1 MAIDDFIKKFTNYPV
16 LFLGTGFSLRYLK
29 NSYTWDGLLSKVCED
44 IWGDDEHYLDIK
56 ASYSDGNGNYR
67 YAPIASEIEQ
77 QFNDS
82 LKEDRNG
89 KFKDI
94 NDIFYDTMRQE
105 RISVSRFKLYIS
117 KLLSNIDTKEE
128 VSQELQEFK
137 QACRNVSSIIT
148 TNYDTFI
155 ENFLEFKPLVGNNI
169 LLSNP
174 YGSVYKIHGCVND
187 VSQMIITE
195 EDYKRFDER
204 YELIRAQMLS
214 LFIHNPIIFIGYSM
228 GDENIKKVLKTIFTY
243 IPTNTSEAE
252 DIRNNFLLVEYDKGS
267 TNLEVTDHDI
277 DINGDNIRIHKL
289 KTDNYSALYR
299 ALSCINLPISAMDVR
314 KVQNIV
320 REITTGGSIKVM
332 IMEDWDDMRNTDRVL
347 AIGSSQSVTYKYVT
361 ISDMIQNYFTIMDN
375 SDAAVLSLLDK
386 QKITNTQYFPV
397 FGFSTICHSI
407 SKIEHLKEIQQRKV
421 STYIREKCQNF
432 NTQRQSITAIMNDA
446 TIAPTYKH
454 QAILCAFNFGAISL
468 DDMEQYLRNYTGK
481 KETDYRR
488 LLCLYDM
495 KKYNTTQT
503 E

>member
-1 MAIDDFIKKFTNYPV
+1 
-16 LFLGTGFSLRYLK
+16 
-29 NSYTWDGLLSKVCED
+29 
-44 IWGDDEHYLDIK
+44 
-56 ASYSDGNGNYR
+56 
-67 YAPIASEIEQ
+67 
-77 QFNDS
+77 
-82 LKEDRNG
+82 
-89 KFKDI
+89 
-94 NDIFYDTMRQE
+94 MRQE

-137 QACRNVSSIIT
+137 QACRNVSSIMT
-148 TNYDTFI
+148 TNYDTFV

-252 DIRNNFLLVEYDKGS
+252 SIRNNFLLVEYDKGS
-267 TNLEVTDHDI
+267 TNIEVTDHDI
-277 DINGDNIRIHKL
+277 DINGDNIRINKL
-289 KTDNYSALYR
+289 KTDDYSALYR

-332 IMEDWDDMRNTDRVL
+332 IVEDWDDMKNTDRVL
-347 AIGSSQSVTYKYVT
+347 AIGSSQSVTVKYQYIT
-361 ISDMIQNYFTIMDN
+361 TSEMAQNYFTIMDK

-386 QKITNTQYFPV
+386 QTIADNQYFPV

-407 SKIEHLKEIQQRKV
+407 SKIEHLKEIQQRNV
-421 STYIREKCQNF
+421 STYLREKCQNF
-432 NTQRQSITAIMNDA
+432 KKLHQSVTDIMNDVA
-446 TIAPTYKH
+446 IAPTYKH
-454 QAILCAFNFGAISL
+454 RAILSAFDSGAIPL
-468 DDMEQYLRNYTGK
+468 EDMENYLRNYTGEK
-481 KETDYRR
+481 GTDYRR

-495 KKYNTTQT
+495 KKYNTTQA

>member
-1 MAIDDFIKKFTNYPV
+1 MVIDGFIKQFTNYPV

-67 YAPIASEIEQ
+67 YAPIASKIEQ

-94 NDIFYDTMRQE
+94 NDTFYDTMRRE

-128 VSQELQEFK
+128 VSQELQELK
-137 QACRNVSSIIT
+137 QACKNVSSIMT
-148 TNYDTFI
+148 TNYDTFV

-174 YGSVYKIHGCVND
+174 YGSVYKIHGCVSD

-195 EDYKRFDER
+195 EDYKRFDEQ

-243 IPTNTSEAE
+243 IPTNTPEAE
-252 DIRNNFLLVEYDKGS
+252 KIRNNFLLVEYDKGS
-267 TNLEVTDHDI
+267 TNQEITDHDI
-277 DINGDNIRIHKL
+277 DINGNNIRINKL
-289 KTDNYSALYR
+289 KTDDYSALYR

-314 KVQNIV
+314 KVQNIAK
-320 REITTGGSIKVM
+320 EITTGGSIKVM
-332 IMEDWDDMRNTDRVL
+332 IVEDWDDMKNTDRVL
-347 AIGSSQSVTYKYVT
+347 AIGSSQTITYQYVT
-361 ISDMIQNYFTIMDN
+361 TAEMIQNYFTIMDKSN
-375 SDAAVLSLLDK
+375 AALLSLLNK
-386 QKITNTQYFPV
+386 QTIADNQYFPV
-397 FGFSTICHSI
+397 FGFSTICHNI
-407 SKIEHLKEIQQRKV
+407 SKIQHLKSIQQKNVNAYLRD
-421 STYIREKCQNF
+421 KCQSHKNSH
-432 NTQRQSITAIMNDA
+432 NSISSIMEDT
-446 TIAPTYKH
+446 TIAPTYKS
-454 QAILCAFNFGAISL
+454 QAIMYAVNSGTVSIADI
-468 DDMEQYLRNYTGK
+468 EQYLRNYINKRSTN
-481 KETDYRR
+481 YRH

-495 KKYNTTQT
+495 KKYNTTQA